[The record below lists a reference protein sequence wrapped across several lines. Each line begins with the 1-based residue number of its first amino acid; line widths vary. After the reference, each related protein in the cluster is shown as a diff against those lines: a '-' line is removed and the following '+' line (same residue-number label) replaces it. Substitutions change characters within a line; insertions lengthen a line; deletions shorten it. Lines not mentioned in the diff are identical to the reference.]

1 MSPPMRY
8 CIPLGKTV
16 LIFFPSSLGGF
27 STRKGIE
34 LIKQQ
39 KDGLG
44 QKVVGGGSSSS
55 ADEGYVVQVTIKQ
68 AYVDIIQELTTF
80 FLAQFDITK
89 AIESVLF
96 AHTFT
101 YLPPEIKIHGKG
113 YVLRGKRRPW
123 HLSKQLQLAWGDSP
137 VRPSEDKWTFIFELE
152 PTTTLESN

>member
-1 MSPPMRY
+1 MSPPTRY

-16 LIFFPSSLGGF
+16 LIFFPSS
-27 STRKGIE
+27 
-34 LIKQQ
+34 
-39 KDGLG
+39 DGLG
-44 QKVVGGGSSSS
+44 QKIVGGSSSS
-55 ADEGYVVQVTIKQ
+55 GANEGYVVQVTIKQ

-101 YLPPEIKIHGKG
+101 YHPPEIKIHGKG

-123 HLSKQLQLAWGDSP
+123 YLGKQLQLAWGDSP
-137 VRPSEDKWTFIFELE
+137 VRTSEDKWTFVFELE